1 MVRSS
6 AFCRG
11 IGAAAV
17 IAVAVTM
24 GGSSAVRAEEKK
36 RAAFLSPAEMAEL
49 GDKSK
54 VQYGTKIVKDASELP
69 EFRHSGFPKEALK
82 PLLNPMVAVGDDGSR
97 SLFQVKFSEATL
109 KALGKAEERYQAKQY
124 LEALEIYRAA
134 AEADPKCAV
143 LHLNMGDCYLLSGN
157 AMAALEQYEMATT
170 LNPADFHGYW
180 FQGSALAELKKY
192 DKARHAYA
200 RALAMSPRY
209 PGLIEAINKRSD
221 ELGVKAE
228 AEIFHPKAMARPEGD
243 SFVVH
248 TVDLTHWWLY
258 GLCKAIWLAEPD
270 HREALTGHR
279 EHRWTN
285 TEELECTAN
294 LVAMYHTRRDAGET
308 PVEPELDRLLD
319 VLGAQQLDAF
329 VNYEIGSRF
338 SPEFVLYLDETEQE
352 KVARFVEKYVFQPK

>member
-1 MVRSS
+1 MIRSS
-6 AFCRG
+6 AFRRG
-11 IGAAAV
+11 VSVAAV
-17 IAVAVTM
+17 VTLAATI
-24 GGSSAVRAEEKK
+24 GGASAVRAEEKK
-36 RAAFLSPAEMAEL
+36 RAAFLSPAEMTEL

-54 VQYGTKIVKDASELP
+54 VKYGTKTVKDASELP
-69 EFRHSGFPKEALK
+69 EFRHPGFPKETQK
-82 PLLNPMVAVGDDGSR
+82 PLSNPMVSVGADGSR
-97 SLFQVKFSEATL
+97 SLSRIQFSEVTL
-109 KALGKAEERYQAKQY
+109 KALEKAEERYQAKQY
-124 LEALEIYRAA
+124 LEALEIYRSA

-157 AMAALEQYEMATT
+157 AMAALEQYEKATA

-180 FQGSALAELKKY
+180 FQGNALAELKKY

-209 PGLIEAINKRSD
+209 PGLIEAINKRSED
-221 ELGVKAE
+221 LGVKAE

-243 SFVVH
+243 SFVIH
-248 TVDLTHWWLY
+248 TVDQTHWWLY

-294 LVAMYHTRRDAGET
+294 LVALYHTRRDAGET

-319 VLGAQQLDAF
+319 ALGAQQLGAF
-329 VNYEIGSRF
+329 VSYEFGSRF

-352 KVARFVEKYVFQPK
+352 RVAGFVEKFVFQPK